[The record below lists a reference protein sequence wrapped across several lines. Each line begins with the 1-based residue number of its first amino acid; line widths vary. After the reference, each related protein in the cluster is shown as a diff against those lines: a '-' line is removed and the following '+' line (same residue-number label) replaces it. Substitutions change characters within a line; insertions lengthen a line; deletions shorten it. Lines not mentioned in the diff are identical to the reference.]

1 MISSQIKT
9 KRVTA
14 LITKLME
21 RKKRL
26 ESLEGIGSQPV
37 PVEEEKPNSIKNK
50 SKPNKICRLHQIVG
64 N

>member
-37 PVEEEKPNSIKNK
+37 PVEEEKPK
-50 SKPNKICRLHQIVG
+50 
-64 N
+64 